1 VSRKR
6 NLSDRELGM
15 DRSIPRRDFIQ
26 GALAGAAVALTGP
39 MGRAFAAAADPAG
52 PAAAQDRPG
61 YYPPLLTG
69 LRGSH
74 PGSFEAAHALR
85 DGVRQD
91 QGTDSGENYDLI
103 VVGAGISGLAAA
115 HFFRAQKVN
124 AGRILILDNHDDFGG
139 HAKRNEFS
147 LAGRMQLLN
156 GGTLSIESPRPYSAV
171 ADKLMKDLGIDVAA
185 LSRKVEH
192 PKFYEGLGLKRAVFF
207 DRETFGTDK
216 LVAEFSKNTLAKFL
230 ADSPLPERA
239 RSDIARIEAAASDFL
254 PGKSS
259 ADKKLY
265 LSTISYQAFLRDVV
279 HADEACIA
287 FYQARTHGWWGVG
300 IDAVSALDCWGIG
313 MPGFKGMNLK
323 SGSIARM
330 GYTPA
335 GFADTGG
342 SESLHFPDGN
352 ATVARL
358 LVRDLIPQAV
368 PGRSAEDV
376 VTARVDYGRLDRKDN
391 AVRLRLNSTV
401 IAANHAGDPKTAR
414 RVAVSY
420 IRDGKTFIAHA
431 NGCVMACWN
440 MMIPYLCPELPAA
453 QKAALHDL
461 VKTPLVYT
469 SVALRNWQ
477 SFHKLGIHGV
487 YAPGCYHTN
496 ISLNPKVDIGTYRS
510 PATPT
515 EPILVHMTRTPCKP
529 GLPEHDQNKA
539 GRAELL
545 ATSFETFER
554 NIREQLARTLSAGGF
569 DPAADIQAITVNRWP
584 HGYAP
589 EYNPLF
595 EPELPPAQWPNVIG
609 RARFGRIVIANSD
622 SGRAAYT
629 DSAIDQAN
637 RAVSELLLA

>member
-1 VSRKR
+1 
-6 NLSDRELGM
+6 M

-26 GALAGAAVALTGP
+26 GALAGAAMALTGSV
-39 MGRAFAAAADPAG
+39 GSAFAAKVDADAAAG
-52 PAAAQDRPG
+52 PGTAGAGAATAAQDRPG
-61 YYPPLLTG
+61 YYPPLLQG
-69 LRGSH
+69 MRGSH

-85 DGVRQD
+85 DGVSQD
-91 QGTDSGENYDLI
+91 PGIDTGETYDLI
-103 VVGAGISGLAAA
+103 VVGGGISGLSAA
-115 HFFRAQKVN
+115 HFYRAQKAN

-147 LAGRMQLLN
+147 LAGRMELLN

-171 ADKLMKDLGIDVAA
+171 AGKLMLELGIDVPA
-185 LSRKVEH
+185 LSRKIEH
-192 PKFYEGLGLKRAVFF
+192 LKFYDDLGLKRAVYF

-216 LVAEFSKNTLAKFL
+216 LVTDFSKNRLAKFL
-230 ADSPLPERA
+230 SESPLPERA
-239 RSDIARIEAAASDFL
+239 RRDITRIEEAASDFL

-259 ADKKLY
+259 AEKKLY
-265 LSTISYQAFLRDVV
+265 LSKISYLTFLRDVV
-279 HADEACIA
+279 HADEAAIA

-300 IDAVSALDCWGIG
+300 IDAVSALDCWGIY
-313 MPGFKGMNLK
+313 MPGFKGMKLEP
-323 SGSIARM
+323 GSIARM

-358 LVRDLIPQAV
+358 LVRNLIPGAV
-368 PGRSAEDV
+368 PGSSAEDV
-376 VTARVDYGRLDRKDN
+376 VTARVDYGRLDRKEN
-391 AVRLRLNSTV
+391 PVRLRLSSTV
-401 IAANHAGDPKTAR
+401 IRANNAGDPKTAR
-414 RVAVSY
+414 QVAVSY
-420 IRDGKTFIAHA
+420 VRDGKTYTVRA
-431 NGCVMACWN
+431 NGCVLACWN
-440 MMIPYLCPELPAA
+440 MMIPYLCPELPAV

-477 SFHKLGIHGV
+477 SFHKLGIHSV

-496 ISLNPKVDIGTYRS
+496 ISLNPRVDVGAYRS
-510 PATPT
+510 PTHPT

-529 GLPEHDQNKA
+529 GLSEHDQNRA

-569 DPAADIQAITVNRWP
+569 DPASDIEAITVNRWP

-589 EYNPLF
+589 EFNPLF
-595 EPELPPAQWPNVIG
+595 EPELPPEQWPNVVG

-622 SGRAAYT
+622 AGRAAYT

-637 RAVSELLLA
+637 RAVSELLQA